1 MILVI
6 ERDPD
11 HPGRR
16 ITRVVLDEPGEFPP
30 KSMLDVRVELRKALD
45 DLPGD
50 IRGLTICPCPKRRKD
65 DKRDQEQG
73 EKRP

>member
-6 ERDPD
+6 ERDYD
-11 HPGRR
+11 YPGRR
-16 ITRVVLDEPGEFPP
+16 KTRVVLDEGELPP
-30 KSMLDVRVELRKALD
+30 KSMLDIRVELRKALD